1 MALLAA
7 QLGAWTVMLWMGAGG
22 TEAASG
28 SKLKQRAE
36 TLASE
41 ARALANPRGCEKV
54 EECEL
59 AGFGHKPCGGPREYL
74 AFCSRTTDVKTLRA
88 RLEALEKAEK
98 AWQEEAGLKSTC
110 GLTRTPRLRW
120 EEGVCRAR

>member
-1 MALLAA
+1 MALLTA
-7 QLGAWTVMLWMGAGG
+7 QMGAWAVMLLMGSGGAEEAG
-22 TEAASG
+22 G

-54 EECEL
+54 EECEM
-59 AGFGHKPCGGPREYL
+59 AGFGHKPCGGPREYI
-74 AFCSRTTDVKTLRA
+74 AWCSRTTDAKTLRT

-98 AWQEEAGLKSTC
+98 AWQEEAGLKSNC
-110 GLTRTPRLRW
+110 GLARQPRLQW
-120 EEGVCRAR
+120 VDGVCLAR

>member
-1 MALLAA
+1 MALLTA
-7 QLGAWTVMLWMGAGG
+7 QAGAWAVMWLMGAGG
-22 TEAASG
+22 AEGEGG
-28 SKLKQRAE
+28 SKWKQRAE
-36 TLASE
+36 KLASE

-59 AGFGHKPCGGPREYL
+59 AGFGHKPCGGPREFIAY
-74 AFCSRTTDVKTLRA
+74 CSRTTDVKTLRA

-98 AWQEEAGLKSTC
+98 AWQEAAGLESRC

-120 EEGVCRAR
+120 EDGVCLAR

>member
-1 MALLAA
+1 MALLTA
-7 QLGAWTVMLWMGAGG
+7 QLGAWAVMLLMGSGG
-22 TEAASG
+22 AEEEGG

-41 ARALANPRGCEKV
+41 ARALANPRGCAKV
-54 EECEL
+54 EECEM

-74 AFCSRTTDVKTLRA
+74 AWCSRTTDAKTLRA

-98 AWQEEAGLKSTC
+98 AWQEEAGLKSNC
-110 GLTRTPRLRW
+110 GLTRKPRLRW
-120 EEGVCRAR
+120 TDGVCLAR

>member
-1 MALLAA
+1 MAWLSA
-7 QLGAWTVMLWMGAGG
+7 QLGAWTVALLMGAGG
-22 TEAASG
+22 PEAASG
-28 SKLKQRAE
+28 SKLKQRADA
-36 TLASE
+36 LASE

-59 AGFGHKPCGGPREYL
+59 AGFGHKPCGGPREYI

-98 AWQEEAGLKSTC
+98 AWQQEAGIKSTC
-110 GLTRTPRLRW
+110 GLTRKPRLW
-120 EEGVCRAR
+120 WAEGVCRAR

>member
-1 MALLAA
+1 MALLSA
-7 QLGAWTVMLWMGAGG
+7 QVGTWVVALLMGAGG
-22 TEAASG
+22 AEGASG

-36 TLASE
+36 ALASE

-74 AFCSRTTDVKTLRA
+74 AWCSRTTDGKTLRA
-88 RLEALEKAEK
+88 RLEALEQAEK
-98 AWQEEAGLKSTC
+98 AWQEAAGLKSNC
-110 GLTRTPRLRW
+110 GLTRKPRLRW
-120 EEGVCRAR
+120 EQGECRAR

>member
-1 MALLAA
+1 MAWLSA
-7 QLGAWTVMLWMGAGG
+7 QLGTWTVVLLMGAGG
-22 TEAASG
+22 TGAPSG
-28 SKLKQRAE
+28 SKLKQRADA
-36 TLASE
+36 LASE

-54 EECEL
+54 EECEM
-59 AGFGHKPCGGPREYL
+59 AGFGHKPCGGPREYI
-74 AFCSRTTDVKTLRA
+74 AWCSRTTDGKTLRA

-98 AWQEEAGLKSTC
+98 AWQEEAGITSNC